1 MQQVAKTLE
10 ALRTVGVNVLQAKFQ
25 AFKQA
30 TPAGATA
37 EQVGQINQFFDMV
50 EKALTGAKITAA
62 DKQVQ
67 VSADFNMNQAIVA
80 AVVMPAVEA
89 SREAARRTQSLNN
102 MKWLGLAMYNFL
114 AAKRHFPA
122 EAIRDSNSKPLLSWR
137 VAILPYLDQAPL
149 YKEFHLDEPWDS
161 EHNKALIAKMPGE
174 FRDPHEDAS
183 STNASY
189 FMPSGNGM
197 FGGNAEGWKIMDIRD
212 GTVRT
217 IMLVE
222 AKRDIPW
229 TKPEDIEIDADAS
242 KPLPELGGHFVPD
255 YFAATFADGS
265 VRTLSKSMDPK
276 VLHALFT
283 VDGGE
288 IIEEKDMQNSPSG
301 SSGMNSIKIEF
312 HQADD
317 QPAAGLKEIEAPP
330 GGPNV
335 KLYLRPEAELTNADI
350 QEATATTDNNGQPV
364 ISVSFTAEGAE
375 KMAKLTE
382 ENLGKPMVIMVDDKV
397 LSAPRISGRISGGKA
412 QISGHFTQEEA
423 ERIAKGIRGK

>member
-1 MQQVAKTLE
+1 M
-10 ALRTVGVNVLQAKFQ
+10 
-25 AFKQA
+25 
-30 TPAGATA
+30 
-37 EQVGQINQFFDMV
+37 
-50 EKALTGAKITAA
+50 
-62 DKQVQ
+62 
-67 VSADFNMNQAIVA
+67 
-80 AVVMPAVEA
+80 
-89 SREAARRTQSLNN
+89 NN

-114 AAKRHFPA
+114 SAKRHFPA
-122 EAIRDSNSKPLLSWR
+122 EAIRDSNGKPLLSWR
-137 VAILPYLDQAPL
+137 VAILPFLEQDTL

-212 GTVRT
+212 GTSRT
-217 IMLVE
+217 IMLVD

-242 KPLPELGGHFVPD
+242 KPLPELGGHL
-255 YFAATFADGS
+255 ATDNFLVTIADGS
-265 VRTLSKSMDPK
+265 VRVFPKSIDSKL
-276 VLHALFT
+276 LHAMFT

-288 IIEEKDMQNSPSG
+288 RIEEKDMQNPPSNF
-301 SSGMNSIKIEF
+301 SGANSVKIEF
-312 HQADD
+312 HRAED

-335 KLYLRPEAELTNADI
+335 QLYLRPEAELSNADI

-364 ISVSFTAEGAE
+364 ISVSFTVEGAE

-382 ENLGKPMVIMVDDKV
+382 ENLGKPMVIMIDGKV
-397 LSAPRISGRISGGKA
+397 ISAPKIMSKISAKA
-412 QISGHFTQEEA
+412 QISGNFSKEEA
-423 ERIAKGIRGK
+423 ERIARGINGK